1 MATHAGKIV
10 SFSGSTKSRNKMP
23 TVLVE
28 LELLLRLDDVKSDP
42 LRFVK
47 LLAPFNLF
55 LVFNFKELE
64 RLLHLDSTNTSLPLS
79 SSSELSQ
86 LSLMVS
92 KNFLICSGVSSS
104 LVRSEDT

>member
-1 MATHAGKIV
+1 
-10 SFSGSTKSRNKMP
+10 MP

-55 LVFNFKELE
+55 LFFNFKELE
-64 RLLHLDSTNTSLPLS
+64 RLLDLDSTNTSS
-79 SSSELSQ
+79 SSSELSP